1 MLKLCIYRNS
11 DCLEGSLCGVM
22 SALACCGRDRV
33 FDYIAELCRR
43 LYRAALSLLHY
54 RGCDRGSKSL
64 LAVIVYYFFKVT
76 FRIFVYNLVSR
87 KRSFLVHSHIDG
99 GVVHIAESSF
109 RSIKLIAAAS
119 KIGENASEIHGL
131 SSRDAQELLDCG
143 IDLLTLGN
151 HAFGCRDIGQ
161 FLDDHPTE
169 IIRPANY
176 PAACPGVGYTTL
188 EVSGLKILCMNLSG
202 TAFMDPLD
210 NPFTVVD
217 RILDREKGDYDI
229 ALLDFHAEATS
240 EKLAMGYHL
249 DGRVQI
255 VFGTHT
261 HVPTA
266 DTRVLRGGTGYVT
279 DLGMTGPVNGIL
291 GTDKD
296 AVLYKMTTHM
306 PTRFTVADGPIE
318 AHAALF
324 ELDNNAPHHC
334 VRVERVVF

>member
-1 MLKLCIYRNS
+1 MKILTIGDVVGRRAIEYLSGKLRKT
-11 DCLEGSLCGVM
+11 
-22 SALACCGRDRV
+22 A
-33 FDYIAELCRR
+33 
-43 LYRAALSLLHY
+43 AAL
-54 RGCDRGSKSL
+54 GAD
-64 LAVIVYYFFKVT
+64 
-76 FRIFVYNLVSR
+76 LV
-87 KRSFLVHSHIDG
+87 VCN
-99 GVVHIAESSF
+99 
-109 RSIKLIAAAS
+109 
-119 KIGENASEIHGL
+119 GENASEIHGL
-131 SSRDAQELLDCG
+131 ALRDAEALLDCG
-143 IDLLTLGN
+143 VDLITLGN
-151 HAFGCRDIGQ
+151 HAFGSRDIYSY
-161 FLDDHPTE
+161 LDDNTDR

-188 EVSGLKILCMNLSG
+188 EISGLKILCMNLSG

-291 GTDKD
+291 GTDAE
-296 AVLYKMTTHM
+296 AVLSKMRTHM
-306 PTRFTVADGPIE
+306 PARFTVADGPIE
-318 AHAALF
+318 AQGVLF
-324 ELDNNAPHHC
+324 TLEDTKPYRC
-334 VRVERVVF
+334 VKAERVSF